1 MKVILPTI
9 SVRTTMGALDIKGR
23 TFMKLHPQAT
33 QGHLMVGIALV
44 LLSLGSLIASL
55 ILDARVLPFAIF
67 FFGVWGGVE
76 TGRYLEF
83 WMSKKA

>member
-1 MKVILPTI
+1 
-9 SVRTTMGALDIKGR
+9 
-23 TFMKLHPQAT
+23 
-33 QGHLMVGIALV
+33 MVGIALV

>member
-1 MKVILPTI
+1 
-9 SVRTTMGALDIKGR
+9 
-23 TFMKLHPQAT
+23 MKLHPQAT
-33 QGHLMVGIALV
+33 NGHLIVGIALI

-55 ILDARVLPFAIF
+55 ILDTKILPFLIF

-83 WMSKKA
+83 WLEQKI